1 MKKERVNSWGNIFN
15 KNVMIVDRIESDKN
29 YLSIGNQN
37 SYGDASIPKGKYI
50 LNHYESK
57 NVSTSVFDYQ
67 TDNMLLLFGVP
78 GKSNVTIGGAI
89 AADTHG
95 KDNHWGGSFSKNVK
109 KIKLATKK
117 GCIVADRENNFD
129 VFQTT
134 LGGYGL
140 TGSIVDVELY
150 ENNLQITN
158 IYDTE
163 ITTGIGMGG
172 LLSDCNTKFGEYW
185 VGWLNLLG
193 KELQWV
199 SKKSK
204 PIFNKTIKFV
214 EKKGNSFPFNIHLV
228 GTNQLNSLN
237 IINNM
242 YYLKNKNSDNKKLN
256 YYETFYPLSYLTD
269 TRNISAQRKIVQV
282 QFSIPEKNEK
292 FLEKIIYKLINKQ
305 HPLLC
310 SIKKLSEKE
319 NFDNLSFHQKGWTVA
334 IDFPY
339 KNFNLEEIQKF
350 YSELSKYEGKIY
362 LAKDS
367 TLNSLNFRKMYPNF
381 EKWSM
386 IVKELDP
393 NNIFQSSQSVRL
405 GLKNW

>member
-1 MKKERVNSWGNIFN
+1 
-15 KNVMIVDRIESDKN
+15 MIADRIESGKN
-29 YLSIGNQN
+29 YLSVGNQN

-134 LGGYGL
+134 VGGYGL

-163 ITTGIGMGG
+163 ITTGIVRNRRYGMVRPPPAALTAALPVMTWPPSGRLPAALWPLPPASPRARGTGLGALLCGPFFNSMYRVENGSILVPEVLRNYMGG
-172 LLSDCNTKFGEYW
+172 
-185 VGWLNLLG
+185 
-193 KELQWV
+193 
-199 SKKSK
+199 
-204 PIFNKTIKFV
+204 V
-214 EKKGNSFPFNIHLV
+214 EKIEANV
-228 GTNQLNSLN
+228 
-237 IINNM
+237 
-242 YYLKNKNSDNKKLN
+242 
-256 YYETFYPLSYLTD
+256 
-269 TRNISAQRKIVQV
+269 
-282 QFSIPEKNEK
+282 
-292 FLEKIIYKLINKQ
+292 
-305 HPLLC
+305 
-310 SIKKLSEKE
+310 
-319 NFDNLSFHQKGWTVA
+319 
-334 IDFPY
+334 
-339 KNFNLEEIQKF
+339 
-350 YSELSKYEGKIY
+350 
-362 LAKDS
+362 
-367 TLNSLNFRKMYPNF
+367 
-381 EKWSM
+381 
-386 IVKELDP
+386 
-393 NNIFQSSQSVRL
+393 
-405 GLKNW
+405 